1 MELNLN
7 WSEETVHTDGRF
19 VSTAFPT
26 QEFWQVWREKKAA
39 VKAAGYS
46 VRKIDNAWVVTRY
59 RDNVEAIQD
68 SQATSSEIDV
78 PVPEGLDYLPYQKAG
93 IAYALQRNSVLIG
106 DEMGLGK
113 TIQAIG
119 VMNATNPKTV
129 LVVCPASLKI
139 NWKNEMTKWLVADR
153 DIQIVNGG
161 GEQIPT
167 NPDVVVIN
175 YDVLTKHQDAINS
188 RTWDLV
194 VMDEA
199 HYIKNGKAKRTKVAV
214 NIKANRKVVLT
225 GTPITNRPIELQPI
239 AAYLDPANFG
249 NFFKFGVRYA
259 GGYQDGLGS

>member
-59 RDNVEAIQD
+59 RDNVKAIQD

-93 IAYALQRNSVLIG
+93 INYALQRNSVLIG

-119 VMNATNPKTV
+119 VMNATNPETV

-139 NWKNEMTKWLVADR
+139 NWKNEMT
-153 DIQIVNGG
+153 
-161 GEQIPT
+161 
-167 NPDVVVIN
+167 
-175 YDVLTKHQDAINS
+175 
-188 RTWDLV
+188 
-194 VMDEA
+194 
-199 HYIKNGKAKRTKVAV
+199 
-214 NIKANRKVVLT
+214 
-225 GTPITNRPIELQPI
+225 
-239 AAYLDPANFG
+239 
-249 NFFKFGVRYA
+249 
-259 GGYQDGLGS
+259 